1 MSWESDAIK
10 ATELLDAAVAEP
22 TLDEMM
28 RRDPA
33 AVTVPE
39 RARSVELLRQDRA
52 RCIKAEAERQARKK

>member
-1 MSWESDAIK
+1 MWENEPTPAP
-10 ATELLDAAVAEP
+10 ELLDAAVAEP

-39 RARSVELLRQDRA
+39 RARAVELLRQDRA
-52 RCIKAEAERQARKK
+52 RWIKAEAERAARKK